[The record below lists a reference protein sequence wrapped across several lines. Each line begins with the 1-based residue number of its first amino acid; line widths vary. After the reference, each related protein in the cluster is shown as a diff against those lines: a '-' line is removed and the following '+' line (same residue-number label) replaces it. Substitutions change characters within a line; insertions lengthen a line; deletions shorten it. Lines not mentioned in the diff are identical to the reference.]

1 MPEILAEDTVEEKL
15 ILGNDAVIK
24 TGEGIVSFARCTL
37 LEAGDAVLPGDTAW
51 LKGCVRELLNGYCMK
66 TKGVERSVNGKE
78 KCYRKLDFIF
88 GLTNTFIVCL
98 LLVDDSL
105 LIY

>member
-1 MPEILAEDTVEEKL
+1 VRESSALRDVRCLKPEMRSL
-15 ILGNDAVIK
+15 
-24 TGEGIVSFARCTL
+24 
-37 LEAGDAVLPGDTAW
+37 W

>member
-1 MPEILAEDTVEEKL
+1 
-15 ILGNDAVIK
+15 
-24 TGEGIVSFARCTL
+24 
-37 LEAGDAVLPGDTAW
+37 
-51 LKGCVRELLNGYCMK
+51 
-66 TKGVERSVNGKE
+66 VNGKE